1 MTYENTFAGCAKL
14 GFESNVAHGRR
25 FYANTPD
32 KRNAVRAFKWE
43 LISNLKAKH
52 LGGREERNFR
62 TCLFYW
68 VDTFVFE
75 DGSVLTIRME
85 EENGRTILSTA
96 RISEGS

>member
-62 TCLFYW
+62 TCLFFW
-68 VDTFVFE
+68 VDTFLFE
-75 DGSVLTIRME
+75 DNSILIVKTE